1 MIPVPTSLGKVGL
14 GDINAIIQNVLLAW
28 LLYDGPVW

>member
-1 MIPVPTSLGKVGL
+1 MIPGHTCLGKVGL

-28 LLYDGPVW
+28 LLYDGPV